1 MHMPE
6 ALPKRD
12 FTNVQRN
19 MVIIM
24 CTAVCDV
31 KSESEMNVVIR
42 INACIKF
49 LLALILV
56 HSTIVIISGVSL
68 AILVMV
74 PVEVVFWGA

>member
-1 MHMPE
+1 MPE

-12 FTNVQRN
+12 FTNLHRN

-31 KSESEMNVVIR
+31 NSESKMNVVIR
-42 INACIKF
+42 INACKKIF
-49 LLALILV
+49 LLALVLV
-56 HSTIVIISGVSL
+56 HSTIVVFIFGVSL

-74 PVEVVFWGA
+74 PVEVVF